1 MDNNAKAISA
11 SQSEKARNG
20 IRKTK
25 VLEEAFSEL
34 QEQGLIQSFKVAP
47 HYPYV
52 FAPGLSDKASSS
64 SKLAGYAPFV
74 IERPNGRFILVY
86 SSTSFRLDRTY
97 ANQEDAKR
105 IREHSELTGKVDC
118 AVFILDD
125 SPGNT
130 TSTKNVPAMRKLQA
144 RVSERRIHS
153 YVDFF
158 MLLSEFPTFLKG
170 LP

>member
-1 MDNNAKAISA
+1 MNSKADAISA
-11 SQSEKARNG
+11 SQSQKALNG
-20 IRKTK
+20 SRRTK
-25 VLEEAFSEL
+25 VLEEVFTDL
-34 QEQGLIQSFKVAP
+34 LRQGLLKSFKAGQ
-47 HYPYV
+47 HFPYV
-52 FAPGLSDKASSS
+52 FSPSTSDRASPST
-64 SKLAGYAPFV
+64 KLAGYAPFV
-74 IERPNGRFILVY
+74 LERPSGRFILVY